1 MYTEAQKTR
10 IKNSVYAL
18 PSKKRTKIL
27 QLVALVSEEPG
38 DELEYDVMVSFLDND
53 MNEELDKALKQAQAG
68 GFQFE
73 EVEEI
78 KETVPNKLKIKDK

>member
-1 MYTEAQKTR
+1 MYTNEQKTR

-18 PSKKRTKIL
+18 PAKKRAKIL

-38 DELEYDVMVSFLDND
+38 DELEYDVMVSYMDDD
-53 MNEELDKALKQAQAG
+53 MDKELDEALKQAQAG

-73 EVEEI
+73 EVEETR
-78 KETVPNKLKIKDK
+78 EPLPNKLKIKDK